1 MDKLV
6 CDRYAEALFELAKE
20 NNKCQGIE
28 EEVHTFKQVM
38 EENSDFVK
46 LLSHPGIKSEKKL
59 ELIKSVFTEIDSDLE
74 NFISLV
80 LSKGRG
86 DMLTGIF
93 DCYIQLSRQ
102 ERNIVT
108 AEIVSA
114 VALSE
119 QQLQRLVAVLEK
131 KLGKTVEPKVSVD
144 STLLGGLKITVCG
157 RMINSTIKS
166 KFDELKNLLEG
177 SKTSNERR
185 NAV

>member
-6 CDRYAEALFELAKE
+6 CNRYAEALFELAKE
-20 NNKCQGIE
+20 QNKCAGIE
-28 EEVHTFKQVM
+28 EEVQTFKQVM
-38 EENSDFVK
+38 DENPDFVK
-46 LLSHPGIKSEKKL
+46 LLSHPGVKSEKKL
-59 ELIKSVFTEIDSDLE
+59 ELIKSVFTEMDMDLE

-80 LSKGRG
+80 FSKGRG
-86 DMLTGIF
+86 DMLSGIF

-102 ERNIVT
+102 ERNVVT

-114 VALSE
+114 VALSD
-119 QQLQRLVAVLEK
+119 QQLERLVTVLEK

-144 STLLGGLKITVCG
+144 TTLLGGLKITVCG